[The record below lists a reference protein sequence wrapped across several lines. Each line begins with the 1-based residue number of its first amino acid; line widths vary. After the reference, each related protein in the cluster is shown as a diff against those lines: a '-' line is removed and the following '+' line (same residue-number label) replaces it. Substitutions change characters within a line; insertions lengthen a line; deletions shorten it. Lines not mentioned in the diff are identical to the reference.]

1 MDFNIMSADE
11 VNNLFKDVPDESTD
25 GNVDQTKDDSTVEV
39 KADNLFDNNE
49 DNDDDEPEETDDNT
63 NDDNNNQDDS
73 DDEDETGLNSV
84 LDKLGKIDHA
94 KKESKS
100 KKDNDNDDDTD
111 DTDDSDDDDTDA
123 SDKSKFYKSI
133 AKALKDDGV
142 VDVDDETLENIKD
155 SNDFVNNI
163 INKKIND
170 GIDDVT
176 KRVYDALTAGVQAPV
191 IKQYENTIN
200 ILKTIENA
208 DIEDEGEGGEDVRK
222 KLIFQQYINRGFND
236 EKAKKEVE
244 KAFNAG
250 TDIDD
255 AKDALS
261 DNLEFFQNQY
271 NDLIEQSRKDN
282 ENRMTQKRQELDT
295 LKKSVMSDS
304 DEWKDFNVNDTLKQ
318 KIYDNITR
326 PAYKGQNGETYTE
339 IQKYERENRIGFLK
353 NVSMCYTLT
362 NGFTDFSGLSK
373 AKVRKEVSKGMREL
387 ESALNST
394 SRTSSGALKFITNTN
409 DDPESSSKGWD
420 IDV

>member
-73 DDEDETGLNSV
+73 DDEDETSLNSV

-111 DTDDSDDDDTDA
+111 DTDDSDDDDTNS

-142 VDVDDETLENIKD
+142 VDVDDETLDNIKD

-176 KRVYDALTAGVQAPV
+176 KRVYDALTAGVQVPV

-282 ENRMTQKRQELDT
+282 ENRMTQKRQELEV

>member
-1 MDFNIMSADE
+1 MFNLLEEGRI
-11 VNNLFKDVPDESTD
+11 N
-25 GNVDQTKDDSTVEV
+25 TV
-39 KADNLFDNNE
+39 FW
-49 DNDDDEPEETDDNT
+49 
-63 NDDNNNQDDS
+63 
-73 DDEDETGLNSV
+73 
-84 LDKLGKIDHA
+84 
-94 KKESKS
+94 
-100 KKDNDNDDDTD
+100 
-111 DTDDSDDDDTDA
+111 
-123 SDKSKFYKSI
+123 
-133 AKALKDDGV
+133 
-142 VDVDDETLENIKD
+142 
-155 SNDFVNNI
+155 
-163 INKKIND
+163 
-170 GIDDVT
+170 
-176 KRVYDALTAGVQAPV
+176 
-191 IKQYENTIN
+191 
-200 ILKTIENA
+200 
-208 DIEDEGEGGEDVRK
+208 
-222 KLIFQQYINRGFND
+222 GFND

-244 KAFNAG
+244 KSFNAG

-282 ENRMTQKRQELDT
+282 ENRMAQKRQELDT

-353 NVSMCYTLT
+353 NVSLCYTLT

>member
-73 DDEDETGLNSV
+73 DDEDETSLNSV

-142 VDVDDETLENIKD
+142 VDVDDETLDNIKD

-176 KRVYDALTAGVQAPV
+176 KRVYDALTAGVQVPV

-282 ENRMTQKRQELDT
+282 ENRMTQKKQELDT

>member
-25 GNVDQTKDDSTVEV
+25 GNIDQTKDDSTVEV
-39 KADNLFDNNE
+39 KVDNLFDNNE

-73 DDEDETGLNSV
+73 DDEDETSLNSV

-142 VDVDDETLENIKD
+142 VDVDDETLDNIKD

-208 DIEDEGEGGEDVRK
+208 DIEDEGEDSENVRK

-244 KAFNAG
+244 KSFNAG

-282 ENRMTQKRQELDT
+282 ENRMAQKRQELDT

>member
-73 DDEDETGLNSV
+73 DDEDETSLDSV

-100 KKDNDNDDDTD
+100 KKDNDDDDDTD
-111 DTDDSDDDDTDA
+111 DTDDSDDDDTDT
-123 SDKSKFYKSI
+123 SDKSKFYRSI

-142 VDVDDETLENIKD
+142 VDVDDETLDNIKN

-176 KRVYDALTAGVQAPV
+176 KRVYDALTAGVQVPV

-208 DIEDEGEGGEDVRK
+208 DIEDEGEDGENVRK
-222 KLIFQQYINRGFND
+222 KLIFQQYINRGFSD

-244 KAFNAG
+244 KSFNAG

-271 NDLIEQSRKDN
+271 NNLIEQSRKDN
-282 ENRMTQKRQELDT
+282 ENRMAQKRQELDA

-304 DEWKDFNVNDTLKQ
+304 DEWKDFNINDTLKQ

-353 NVSMCYTLT
+353 NVSLCYTLT

>member
-73 DDEDETGLNSV
+73 DDEDETSLNSV

-111 DTDDSDDDDTDA
+111 DTDDSDDDDTNS

-282 ENRMTQKRQELDT
+282 ENRMAQKKQELDT

>member
-73 DDEDETGLNSV
+73 DDEDETSLNSV

-142 VDVDDETLENIKD
+142 VDVDDETLDNIKD

-244 KAFNAG
+244 KSFNAG

-282 ENRMTQKRQELDT
+282 ENRMAQKRQELDT

-387 ESALNST
+387 ESTLNST

>member
-73 DDEDETGLNSV
+73 DDEDETSLNSV

-176 KRVYDALTAGVQAPV
+176 KRVYDALTAGVQVPV

-282 ENRMTQKRQELDT
+282 ENRMTQKRQELEV

>member
-73 DDEDETGLNSV
+73 DDEDETSLNSV

-111 DTDDSDDDDTDA
+111 DTDDSDDDDTNS

-142 VDVDDETLENIKD
+142 VDVDDETLDNIKD

-282 ENRMTQKRQELDT
+282 ENRMAQKRQELDT

>member
-73 DDEDETGLNSV
+73 DDEDETSLNSV

-111 DTDDSDDDDTDA
+111 DTDDSDDDDTNS

-142 VDVDDETLENIKD
+142 VDVDDETLDNIKD

-176 KRVYDALTAGVQAPV
+176 KRVYDALTAGVQVPV

-244 KAFNAG
+244 KSFNAG

-282 ENRMTQKRQELDT
+282 ENRMAQKRQELDT

>member
-73 DDEDETGLNSV
+73 DDEDETSLNSV

-111 DTDDSDDDDTDA
+111 DTDDSDDDDTNS

-142 VDVDDETLENIKD
+142 VDVDDETLDSIKD

-176 KRVYDALTAGVQAPV
+176 KRVYDALTAGVQVPV

-208 DIEDEGEGGEDVRK
+208 DIEDEGEDGENVRK

-387 ESALNST
+387 ESTLNST

>member
-73 DDEDETGLNSV
+73 DDEDETSLNSV

-111 DTDDSDDDDTDA
+111 DTDDSDDDDTNS

-142 VDVDDETLENIKD
+142 VDVDDETLDNIKD

-176 KRVYDALTAGVQAPV
+176 KRVYDALTAGVQVPV

>member
-25 GNVDQTKDDSTVEV
+25 GNIDQTKDDSTVEV

-73 DDEDETGLNSV
+73 DDEDETSLNSV

-111 DTDDSDDDDTDA
+111 DTDDSDDDDTNS

-142 VDVDDETLENIKD
+142 VDVDDETLDNIKD

-208 DIEDEGEGGEDVRK
+208 DIEDEGEDGENVRK

-282 ENRMTQKRQELDT
+282 ENRMTQKRQELEV

>member
-73 DDEDETGLNSV
+73 DDEDETSLNSV

-111 DTDDSDDDDTDA
+111 DTDDSDDDDTNS

-282 ENRMTQKRQELDT
+282 ENRMAQKRQELDT

>member
-25 GNVDQTKDDSTVEV
+25 GNVDQTKDNSTVEV

-73 DDEDETGLNSV
+73 DDEDETSLNSV

-142 VDVDDETLENIKD
+142 VDVDDETLDNIKD

-282 ENRMTQKRQELDT
+282 ENRMAQKKQELDT

>member
-49 DNDDDEPEETDDNT
+49 DNDDDEHEETDDNAD
-63 NDDNNNQDDS
+63 DDNDNQDDS
-73 DDEDETGLNSV
+73 DDEDETSLDSV

-100 KKDNDNDDDTD
+100 KKDNDDDDDTD
-111 DTDDSDDDDTDA
+111 DTDDSDDDDTDT
-123 SDKSKFYKSI
+123 SDKSKFYRSI

-142 VDVDDETLENIKD
+142 VDVDDETLDNIKN

-176 KRVYDALTAGVQAPV
+176 KRVYDALTAGVQVPV

-208 DIEDEGEGGEDVRK
+208 DIEDEGEDGENVRK
-222 KLIFQQYINRGFND
+222 KLIFQQYINRGFSD

-244 KAFNAG
+244 KSFNAG

-271 NDLIEQSRKDN
+271 NNLIEQSRKDN
-282 ENRMTQKRQELDT
+282 ENRMAQKRQELDA

-304 DEWKDFNVNDTLKQ
+304 DEWKDFNINDTLKQ

-353 NVSMCYTLT
+353 NVSLCYTLT

>member
-63 NDDNNNQDDS
+63 NDDNNNQDDN
-73 DDEDETGLNSV
+73 DDEDETSLNSV

-142 VDVDDETLENIKD
+142 VDVDDETLDNIKD

-282 ENRMTQKRQELDT
+282 ENRMAQKKQELDT

>member
-73 DDEDETGLNSV
+73 DDEDETSLNSV

-142 VDVDDETLENIKD
+142 VDVDDETLDNIKD

>member
-73 DDEDETGLNSV
+73 DDEDETSLNSV

-142 VDVDDETLENIKD
+142 VDVDDETLDNIKD

-244 KAFNAG
+244 KSFNAG

-282 ENRMTQKRQELDT
+282 ENRMAQKRQELDT

>member
-39 KADNLFDNNE
+39 KVDNLFDNNE

-73 DDEDETGLNSV
+73 DDEDETSLNSV

-111 DTDDSDDDDTDA
+111 DTDDSDDDDTNS

-142 VDVDDETLENIKD
+142 VDVDDETLDNIKD

-244 KAFNAG
+244 KSFNAG

-282 ENRMTQKRQELDT
+282 ENRMAQKKQELDT

-339 IQKYERENRIGFLK
+339 IQKYERENRVGFLK
-353 NVSMCYTLT
+353 NVSLCYTLT

>member
-73 DDEDETGLNSV
+73 DDEDETSLNSV

-111 DTDDSDDDDTDA
+111 DTDDSDDDDTNA

-142 VDVDDETLENIKD
+142 VDVDDETLDNIKD

-244 KAFNAG
+244 KSFNAG

-282 ENRMTQKRQELDT
+282 ENRMAQKKQELDT

>member
-39 KADNLFDNNE
+39 KVDNLFDNNE

-73 DDEDETGLNSV
+73 DDEDETSLNSV
-84 LDKLGKIDHA
+84 LDKLGKIDHT

-142 VDVDDETLENIKD
+142 VDVDDETLDNIKD

-170 GIDDVT
+170 GIEKKK

-191 IKQYENTIN
+191 VKQYENTIN

-208 DIEDEGEGGEDVRK
+208 DIEDEGEDGENVRK

-282 ENRMTQKRQELDT
+282 ENRMAQKRQELDT

-353 NVSMCYTLT
+353 NVSLCYTLT

>member
-73 DDEDETGLNSV
+73 DDEDETSLNSV
-84 LDKLGKIDHA
+84 LDKLGKIDHT

-100 KKDNDNDDDTD
+100 KKNNDNDDDTD
-111 DTDDSDDDDTDA
+111 DTDNSDDDDTNA

-142 VDVDDETLENIKD
+142 VDVDDETLDNIKD
-155 SNDFVNNI
+155 SNDFANNI

-176 KRVYDALTAGVQAPV
+176 KRVYDALTAGVQVPV

-208 DIEDEGEGGEDVRK
+208 DIEDEGEDGENVRK

-244 KAFNAG
+244 KSFNAG

-282 ENRMTQKRQELDT
+282 ENRMAQKRQELDM

-353 NVSMCYTLT
+353 NVSLCYTLT

>member
-49 DNDDDEPEETDDNT
+49 DNDDDESEETDDNT

-73 DDEDETGLNSV
+73 DDEDETSLNSV

-111 DTDDSDDDDTDA
+111 DTDDSDDDDTNA

-142 VDVDDETLENIKD
+142 VDIDDETLDNIKD

-176 KRVYDALTAGVQAPV
+176 KRVYDALTAGVQVPV

-208 DIEDEGEGGEDVRK
+208 DIEDEGEDGENVRK

-244 KAFNAG
+244 KSFNAG

-282 ENRMTQKRQELDT
+282 ENRMAQKRQELDT

-326 PAYKGQNGETYTE
+326 PVYKGQNGETYTE

>member
-73 DDEDETGLNSV
+73 DDEDETSLNSV

-142 VDVDDETLENIKD
+142 VDVDDETLDNIKD

-176 KRVYDALTAGVQAPV
+176 KRVYDALTAGVQVPV

>member
-39 KADNLFDNNE
+39 KVDNLFDNNE

-73 DDEDETGLNSV
+73 DDEDETSLNSV

-142 VDVDDETLENIKD
+142 VDIDDETLENIKD

-244 KAFNAG
+244 KSFNAG

-282 ENRMTQKRQELDT
+282 ENKMAQKRQELDT

-353 NVSMCYTLT
+353 NVSLCYTLT

-373 AKVRKEVSKGMREL
+373 TKVRKEVSKGMREL

>member
-73 DDEDETGLNSV
+73 DDEDETSLNSV
-84 LDKLGKIDHA
+84 LDKLGKIDHT

-100 KKDNDNDDDTD
+100 KKDNDNDD

-142 VDVDDETLENIKD
+142 VDVDDETLDNIKD

-208 DIEDEGEGGEDVRK
+208 DIEDEGEDGENVRK

-244 KAFNAG
+244 KSFNAG

-282 ENRMTQKRQELDT
+282 ENRMAQKRQELDI

-353 NVSMCYTLT
+353 NVSLCYTLT

-373 AKVRKEVSKGMREL
+373 SKVRKEVSKGMREL

>member
-73 DDEDETGLNSV
+73 DDEDETSLDSV

-100 KKDNDNDDDTD
+100 KKDNDDDDDTD
-111 DTDDSDDDDTDA
+111 DTDDSDDDDTDT
-123 SDKSKFYKSI
+123 SDKSKFYRSI

-142 VDVDDETLENIKD
+142 VDVDDETLDNIKN

-176 KRVYDALTAGVQAPV
+176 KRVYDALTAGVQVPV

-208 DIEDEGEGGEDVRK
+208 DIEDEGEDGENVRK
-222 KLIFQQYINRGFND
+222 KLIFQQYINRGFSD

-244 KAFNAG
+244 KSFNAG

-271 NDLIEQSRKDN
+271 NNLIEQSRKDN
-282 ENRMTQKRQELDT
+282 ENRMAQKRQELDT
-295 LKKSVMSDS
+295 LKKSIMSDS

-353 NVSMCYTLT
+353 NVSLCYTLT

>member
-39 KADNLFDNNE
+39 KVDNLFDNNE

-73 DDEDETGLNSV
+73 DDEDETSFNSV
-84 LDKLGKIDHA
+84 LDKLGKTDHT

-111 DTDDSDDDDTDA
+111 DTDDSDDDDTNS

-142 VDVDDETLENIKD
+142 VDVDDETLDNIKD

-176 KRVYDALTAGVQAPV
+176 KRVYDALTAGVQVPV

-208 DIEDEGEGGEDVRK
+208 DIEDEGEDGENVRK
-222 KLIFQQYINRGFND
+222 KLIFQQYTNRGFND

-244 KAFNAG
+244 KSFNAG

-387 ESALNST
+387 ESTLNST

>member
-73 DDEDETGLNSV
+73 DDEDETSLNSV

-111 DTDDSDDDDTDA
+111 DTDDSDDDDTNS

-142 VDVDDETLENIKD
+142 VDVDDETLDNIKD

-244 KAFNAG
+244 KSFNAG

>member
-49 DNDDDEPEETDDNT
+49 DNDNDEPEETDDNT

-73 DDEDETGLNSV
+73 DDEDETSLNSV

-142 VDVDDETLENIKD
+142 VDVDDETLDNIKD

>member
-25 GNVDQTKDDSTVEV
+25 GNIDQTKDDSTVEV

-73 DDEDETGLNSV
+73 DDEDETSLNSV

-111 DTDDSDDDDTDA
+111 DTDDSDDDDPDA

-142 VDVDDETLENIKD
+142 VDVDDETLDNIKD

-176 KRVYDALTAGVQAPV
+176 KRVYDALTAGVQVPV

-208 DIEDEGEGGEDVRK
+208 DIEDEGEDGENVRK

-282 ENRMTQKRQELDT
+282 ENRMAQKKQELDT

-326 PAYKGQNGETYTE
+326 PAYKGQNGKTYTE

-362 NGFTDFSGLSK
+362 NDFTDFSGLSK

>member
-49 DNDDDEPEETDDNT
+49 DNDDDEHEETDDNA
-63 NDDNNNQDDS
+63 NDDNDNQDDS
-73 DDEDETGLNSV
+73 DDEDETSLDSV

-100 KKDNDNDDDTD
+100 KKDNDDDDDTD
-111 DTDDSDDDDTDA
+111 DTDDSDDDDTDT
-123 SDKSKFYKSI
+123 SDKSKFYRSI

-142 VDVDDETLENIKD
+142 VDVDDETLDNIKN

-176 KRVYDALTAGVQAPV
+176 KRVYDALTAGVQVPV

-208 DIEDEGEGGEDVRK
+208 DIEDEGEDGENVRK
-222 KLIFQQYINRGFND
+222 KLIFQQYINRGFSD

-244 KAFNAG
+244 KSFNAG

-271 NDLIEQSRKDN
+271 NNLIEQSRKDN
-282 ENRMTQKRQELDT
+282 ENRMAQKRQELDA

-304 DEWKDFNVNDTLKQ
+304 DEWKDFNINDTLKQ

-353 NVSMCYTLT
+353 NVSLCYTLT

>member
-73 DDEDETGLNSV
+73 DDEDETSLNSV

-142 VDVDDETLENIKD
+142 VDVDDETLDNIKD

-282 ENRMTQKRQELDT
+282 ENRMAQKKQELDT

>member
-49 DNDDDEPEETDDNT
+49 DNDDDESEETDDDT
-63 NDDNNNQDDS
+63 DNDTDNQDDS
-73 DDEDETGLNSV
+73 DDEDETSLNSV
-84 LDKLGKIDHA
+84 LDKLGKIDHT

-111 DTDDSDDDDTDA
+111 DTDDSDDDDTNS

-176 KRVYDALTAGVQAPV
+176 KRVYDALTAGVQVPV

-208 DIEDEGEGGEDVRK
+208 DIEDEGEDGENVRK

-244 KAFNAG
+244 KSFNAG

-282 ENRMTQKRQELDT
+282 ENRMAQKRQELDA

-353 NVSMCYTLT
+353 NVSLCYTLT

>member
-73 DDEDETGLNSV
+73 DDEDETSLNSV

-111 DTDDSDDDDTDA
+111 DTDDSDDDDTNS

-133 AKALKDDGV
+133 AKALKEDGV
-142 VDVDDETLENIKD
+142 VDVDDETLDNIKD

-244 KAFNAG
+244 KSFNAG

-282 ENRMTQKRQELDT
+282 ENRMAQKKQELDT

-387 ESALNST
+387 ESTLNST

>member
-39 KADNLFDNNE
+39 KVDNLFDNNE

-73 DDEDETGLNSV
+73 DDEDETSLNSV

-100 KKDNDNDDDTD
+100 KKDNDDDDDTD
-111 DTDDSDDDDTDA
+111 DTDDSDDDDTNS

-142 VDVDDETLENIKD
+142 VDVDDETLDNIKD

-282 ENRMTQKRQELDT
+282 ENRMAQKRQELDT

-373 AKVRKEVSKGMREL
+373 TKVRKEVSKGMREL

>member
-1 MDFNIMSADE
+1 MDFNIMNADE

-39 KADNLFDNNE
+39 KVDNLFDNNE

-73 DDEDETGLNSV
+73 DDEDETSLNSV

-111 DTDDSDDDDTDA
+111 DTDDSDDDDTNS

-142 VDVDDETLENIKD
+142 VDVDDETLDNIKD

-244 KAFNAG
+244 KSFNAG

-282 ENRMTQKRQELDT
+282 ENRMAQKRQELDT

>member
-63 NDDNNNQDDS
+63 NDDNDNQDDS
-73 DDEDETGLNSV
+73 DDEDETSLNGV

-142 VDVDDETLENIKD
+142 VDVDDETLDNIKD

-282 ENRMTQKRQELDT
+282 ENRMAQKKQELDT

>member
-63 NDDNNNQDDS
+63 NDDNDNQDDS
-73 DDEDETGLNSV
+73 DDEDETSLNSV

-100 KKDNDNDDDTD
+100 KKDNDDDDDTD
-111 DTDDSDDDDTDA
+111 DTDDSDDDDTNS

-142 VDVDDETLENIKD
+142 VDVDDETLDNIKD

-244 KAFNAG
+244 KSFNAG

-282 ENRMTQKRQELDT
+282 ENRMAQKRQELDT

-373 AKVRKEVSKGMREL
+373 AKVRKEVSKGTREL